1 MGFRG
6 STVPVRPW
14 RQVELANF
22 ATNFVQP
29 IVHLKEAESMITAI
43 VQFDL
48 PADVDRQKASE
59 IFQRIAPLYRKMD
72 GLIHKYFCFSDE
84 GKGAGIYLWETR
96 EAAEKVYAGVWR
108 ERIKELYGVEP
119 EIQYYEPLLVVDNAA
134 GQIRIAA

>member
-14 RQVELANF
+14 QQIELANF
-22 ATNFVQP
+22 ATIFVHP
-29 IVHLKEAESMITAI
+29 IVHLKEAEFMITAI

-72 GLIHKYFCFSDE
+72 GLIHKYFCFSEE

>member
-14 RQVELANF
+14 QQIELANF

>member
-1 MGFRG
+1 
-6 STVPVRPW
+6 
-14 RQVELANF
+14 
-22 ATNFVQP
+22 
-29 IVHLKEAESMITAI
+29 MITAI

-59 IFQRIAPLYRKMD
+59 IFQRIAPLYREME

-84 GKGAGIYLWETR
+84 GKGAGIYLWKSR

-119 EIQYYEPLLVVDNAA
+119 EIQYYEPLLVVDNTA
-134 GQIRIAA
+134 GQIRSAA

>member
-14 RQVELANF
+14 QQIELANF

-59 IFQRIAPLYRKMD
+59 IFQRIAPLYRKME
-72 GLIHKYFCFSDE
+72 GLIHKYFCFSAE

>member
-1 MGFRG
+1 
-6 STVPVRPW
+6 
-14 RQVELANF
+14 
-22 ATNFVQP
+22 
-29 IVHLKEAESMITAI
+29 MITAI

-59 IFQRIAPLYRKMD
+59 IFQRIAPLYREME

-84 GKGAGIYLWETR
+84 GTGAGIYLWESR
-96 EAAEKVYAGVWR
+96 ETPEKVYAGVWR

-134 GQIRIAA
+134 GQIRSAA

>member
-14 RQVELANF
+14 QQIELANF

-59 IFQRIAPLYRKMD
+59 IFQRIAPLYRKME

>member
-134 GQIRIAA
+134 GQIRSAA

>member
-1 MGFRG
+1 MGLRG
-6 STVPVRPW
+6 STLPVRPR
-14 RQVELANF
+14 RQIGLANF
-22 ATNFVQP
+22 ATNFVP
-29 IVHLKEAESMITAI
+29 SIVHFKEAEAMITAI

-59 IFQRIAPLYRKMD
+59 IFQRIAPLYREME

-84 GKGAGIYLWETR
+84 GKGAGIYLWKSR

-134 GQIRIAA
+134 GQIRSAA